1 MSALPKTLAEDL
13 TELNEIDQYWY
24 FAKLCENLAAHKIP
38 EKPLSPTEKQMLAEF
53 LLGYTPNEI
62 AQKFNRADS
71 RSISTSR
78 SGYLYPL
85 IKALIREV
93 TEEPVQPDSPRTLI
107 LLEKMGYRKALMASS
122 KTSDASLRF
131 SQFATEQFERDQSQR
146 DIAPSKTPTPSSNS
160 RV

>member
-1 MSALPKTLAEDL
+1 MSALPKTLPKDL
-13 TELNEIDQYWY
+13 TELDEIDQYWY
-24 FAKLCENLAAHKIP
+24 FDDLCKNLAVYRIP
-38 EKPLSPTEKQMLAEF
+38 EKPLSPVERQMLTEF

-78 SGYLYPL
+78 SSYLYPL

-93 TEEPVQPDSPRTLI
+93 TGETIQPDSPRTLI

-122 KTSDASLRF
+122 KTSDVSPRL
-131 SQFATEQFERDQSQR
+131 SQFATDQFERDRSRQ
-146 DIAPSKTPTPSSNS
+146 DIAPSKTPTPISNS